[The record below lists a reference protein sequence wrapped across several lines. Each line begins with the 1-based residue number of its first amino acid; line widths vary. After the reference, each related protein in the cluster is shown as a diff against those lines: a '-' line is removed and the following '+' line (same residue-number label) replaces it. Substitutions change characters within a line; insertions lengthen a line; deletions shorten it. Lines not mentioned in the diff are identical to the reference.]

1 MTRQRSNSQQ
11 SRCNGREL
19 HCYPVASPIYPINQ
33 WKKSNNHIISQKKK
47 KTIITYM
54 RCCKCLRELRSCAS
68 TRVLNSSETCCEASL
83 IGSSIVS
90 PESEFWYSKSP
101 SYQKRSE
108 NFLSNRLKRWY
119 LKSKHWIAIEYKIK
133 RNRIRNRLTLI
144 YPVIEASARFVVQL
158 LFSARDLI
166 WFDLIRFL
174 SKRFRTRFHPVRF
187 RLFKFPVRNLTYY

>member
-1 MTRQRSNSQQ
+1 M
-11 SRCNGREL
+11 
-19 HCYPVASPIYPINQ
+19 
-33 WKKSNNHIISQKKK
+33 KKSNNHIISKKK
-47 KTIITYM
+47 KETIYNIHEVLQVSERIEILCINKSFEFFRDLLWSFSYWFFH
-54 RCCKCLRELRSCAS
+54 RLSWI
-68 TRVLNSSETCCEASL
+68 RVL
-83 IGSSIVS
+83 IFKVS
-90 PESEFWYSKSP
+90 HLS
-101 SYQKRSE
+101 KRSE

-133 RNRIRNRLTLI
+133 RNRIRNRLTLF

-174 SKRFRTRFHPVRF
+174 SKRFRTRFYPVRF